1 VRGLRKFLG
10 RGGIV
15 LKIPSGPK
23 NILKKCNF
31 FSKNFATSIIGG
43 GYNLSPSTTWALPPI
58 LIYESYDL
66 NSFYNPVS

>member
-1 VRGLRKFLG
+1 MKGLRKFLG
-10 RGGIV
+10 RGRID
-15 LKIPSGPK
+15 LKK

-43 GYNLSPSTTWALPPI
+43 GYNLSPPTTWALPPI

-66 NSFYNPVS
+66 NSFYNLVS